1 MVQNPNIKIVTMVV
15 QTLVKTRTK
24 NQVMVDLGLEDSM
37 QEMEFFSNKKAFL
50 KMKQNSLDPL
60 IKIQKKL
67 QTCQMKLVKKKN
79 QVTKQKLI
87 KIKFFIKKLILLASH
102 LKRIKE
108 KKIKKCYQRNLHKTS
123 MITMKINLKRQ
134 MKNYLTKKMKLMFR
148 LIELLEFEEWVRVM
162 V

>member
-1 MVQNPNIKIVTMVV
+1 MVLNPNIKIVTMVV

-79 QVTKQKLI
+79 QVTKQK
-87 KIKFFIKKLILLASH
+87 
-102 LKRIKE
+102 
-108 KKIKKCYQRNLHKTS
+108 
-123 MITMKINLKRQ
+123 
-134 MKNYLTKKMKLMFR
+134 
-148 LIELLEFEEWVRVM
+148 
-162 V
+162 